1 MVAYEIAR
9 GGFID
14 KHVQHIRSVYGV
26 RRAAILSSLEKHMPA
41 GVSWTKPQG
50 GLFIWAILPENI
62 DAADILRDAVEERV
76 AFVPGSPFYDDGSG
90 KNTMRLN
97 FSNATIENIEEGIAR
112 LGRVIRRAVT
122 RSMTTTISTAGSGT

>member
-1 MVAYEIAR
+1 MVAFEIAR

-14 KHVQHIRSVYGV
+14 KHVQHIRSVYGA
-26 RRAAILSSLEKHMPA
+26 RRAAILASLEKHMPA

-76 AFVPGSPFYDDGSG
+76 AFVPGSAFYDDGSG

-97 FSNATIENIEEGIAR
+97 FSNATIENIEEGMAR
-112 LGRVIRRAVT
+112 LGAVIRRALT
-122 RSMTTTISTAGSGT
+122 RSVATPVASP